1 MAKGQEG
8 RRQRLDHQPLARMP
22 SRRIFDLRDIDE
34 GSRSVRVVAS
44 TRAPVLGYEF
54 DGEKLQPRMEALETW
69 SLERFRKNPVVL
81 WAHDSSALPIGT
93 ASEVEENE
101 EGLTMRVHFASAR
114 ANPKADEIWEAVRER
129 LVRGVSVSWRYG
141 ERTDEE
147 RGSERVA
154 VFRGNE
160 LLEVSL
166 LPVPADAD
174 ALVAGDAQRATG
186 DARYGTKLK
195 EDDEDTRRKRVS
207 QAGRELA
214 LARSRR
220 TDAQEGS
227 VLRLDVGRLGK
238 CERTQVGGIRVPARL
253 TRTGVLSYRL
263 PDGTTRRE
271 LRHPDEVFREQS
283 LRTLASAP
291 VTDHHPYELGGIVD
305 PATWRKVAIGH
316 AENIRKDDGR
326 FVAGELVIQ
335 DANAINAIDRGQ
347 REDVSLG
354 YRCRL
359 EFAPGVWNGEP
370 YDAVQRDITYN
381 HVAILP
387 RGVGRAGPEVGLRL
401 DANDA
406 VCVIEEAVMKVIKLD
421 GTEYEFGSEAHIKK
435 IEELHE
441 ARVTK
446 LDADHQATLGDLRK
460 RLEADHQAALG
471 DLTKKLDETTG
482 RLDAADKDGTKLRT
496 ELEQARDPKALA
508 ERVGQR
514 VSLVLEARSILG
526 PELKLDAMTDR
537 EIMVEVVKAD
547 DRDFSAEGK
556 SDDYVRGVFERAL
569 KTASKGA
576 GIDAFVR
583 AAEIARRADAAD
595 PVTRAR
601 EKNQERNREA
611 YKQPLAFSKEQR
623 G

>member
-1 MAKGQEG
+1 MAPT
-8 RRQRLDHQPLARMP
+8 RT
-22 SRRIFDLRDIDE
+22 FDLRDVDE
-34 GSRSVRVVAS
+34 GTRSVRVVAS
-44 TRAPVLGYEF
+44 TRAPVLGYEWN
-54 DGEKLQPRMEALETW
+54 GERLIPRLEALESW
-69 SLERFRKNPVVL
+69 NLERFRKNPVVL
-81 WAHDSSALPIGT
+81 WSHDSTALPVGT
-93 ASEVEENE
+93 ADEIEENDD
-101 EGLTMRVHFASAR
+101 GLTMRVHFASAR
-114 ANPKADEIWEAVRER
+114 ANPKADEVWEAVKEK

-141 ERTDEE
+141 ERSDEE
-147 RGSERVA
+147 RDAERVA

-166 LPVPADAD
+166 VPVPADAD
-174 ALVAGDAQRATG
+174 ALVGGDPARAAPRTQPTDQPDG
-186 DARYGTKLK
+186 DP
-195 EDDEDTRRKRVS
+195 EDTRRKRVS

-214 LARSRR
+214 LARRRR
-220 TDAQEGS
+220 TDADEVS

-238 CERTQVGGIRVPARL
+238 CERTQMGGIRVPARL

-283 LRTLASAP
+283 LKTLASAP
-291 VTDHHPYELGGIVD
+291 VTDHHPYELGGLVD
-305 PATWRKVAIGH
+305 PGTWRQVAIGH
-316 AENIRKDDGR
+316 AENVRKDEGR
-326 FVAGELVIQ
+326 FIAGELVIQ
-335 DANAINAIDRGQ
+335 DARAIDAIDRGE

-359 EFAPGVWNGEP
+359 EFTAGTWNGEP

-387 RGVGRAGPEVGLRL
+387 RGVGRAGSEVGLRL
-401 DANDA
+401 DATDA

-421 GTEYEFGSEAHIKK
+421 GTEYEFGSDAHIKK
-435 IEELHE
+435 LEELHE

-446 LDADHQATLGDLRK
+446 LGAEHQS
-460 RLEADHQAALG
+460 ALG
-471 DLTKKLDETTG
+471 EVKRKFDETTG
-482 RLDAADKDGTKLRT
+482 RLDAAETESKKLRID
-496 ELEQARDPKALA
+496 LEAARDPKALA

-514 VSLVLEARSILG
+514 VSLVLQARDILG
-526 PELKLDAMTDR
+526 DEPKLDAMTDR
-537 EIMVEVVKAD
+537 EVMVEVIKAD

-569 KTASKGA
+569 KTAARGA

-583 AAEIARRADAAD
+583 AAELARRADASD

-601 EKNQERNREA
+601 EENQKRNQEA
-611 YKQPLAFSKEQR
+611 YKQPLAFSKDTR